1 MIQKLYANTIGKY
14 GKIYSL
20 IRFLLRNYYNF
31 IFPLQVQLKKKQSL
45 SNDDKII
52 VSLTSFPK
60 RINKVWMVIETMFN
74 QTHKPDKIV
83 LTLSELQFPDKKL
96 PQKLLEQTQRGLEII
111 WTKDDI
117 RSHKKYYYTMQKYPN
132 SIVITADDDILYE
145 KSLIEKLIE
154 FHQKYPKYIL
164 CNSGALKIGENYL
177 NWKRL
182 FFQPTQPAFEVMQLG
197 GTGTLYPPHSLY
209 KDVFRKDIF
218 LEICPLADDIWL
230 NAMTVLNDTKI
241 LKTDYKYWQM
251 PILYKDNVTLH
262 SINNG
267 QNQNTI
273 QIGNLIQKY
282 GEEFESKFIVNE
294 EQEYAK

>member
-1 MIQKLYANTIGKY
+1 MINKLYANTIGKQ

-31 IFPLQVQLKKKQSL
+31 IFPLQIQLKKKQSL

-60 RINKVWMVIETMFN
+60 RINKVWMVVETLFN
-74 QTHKPDKIV
+74 QTHKPDKVI
-83 LTLSELQFPDKKL
+83 LTLSELQFPDKKI
-96 PQKLLEQTQRGLEII
+96 PQKLLDQTKRGLEII

-145 KSLIEKLIE
+145 ESLIEKLIE
-154 FHQKYPKYIL
+154 FHQKYPNCVL
-164 CNSGALKIGENYL
+164 CNSGALKIGKNYF

-182 FFQPTQPAFEVMQLG
+182 FFQRTQPSFDVMQLG
-197 GTGTLYPPHSLY
+197 GTGTLYPPKSLY

-230 NAMTVLNDTKI
+230 NAMTVLNNTKI
-241 LKTDYKYWQM
+241 VKTDYSYWQI
-251 PILYKDNVTLH
+251 PILYKDNDTLD
-262 SINNG
+262 SVNNG
-267 QNQNTI
+267 ESQNTK
-273 QIGNLIQKY
+273 QISNLIKKY
-282 GEEFESKFIVNE
+282 GKEFESKFIVNE
-294 EQEYAK
+294 EK